1 MPAALVLG
9 TQRAPKRQLLNKLHK
24 SINELSDWMRK

>member
-9 TQRAPKRQLLNKLHK
+9 TQRTPKRHLLNKLHK
-24 SINELSDWMRK
+24 AINELSDWMSK